1 MAVFSLFKRK
11 RFTKLEERLLREVST
26 SLPPSSAAIFQA
38 QIEDIRRARR
48 FIGGS
53 REVLF
58 YRNKGH
64 EASPPFAA
72 NHAELKFAMIRFK
85 VAGIQECWT
94 ANFWLVSGRFF
105 SIDFSQNPRAIES
118 SSAIEVTDFRL
129 LHDPSKA
136 VDLSVDMQPLARSE
150 MNLPAWI
157 TDIEKHFHVCDGY
170 KPLSPEKRSQLLREI
185 SCSLPDDY
193 LALLECSE
201 GLSVGPIGILG
212 LSQVYEVVMPDWNYC
227 LIAEIP
233 KRGMLGV
240 RTKGTDKEIWCLDYD
255 GAAPWR
261 KMGSSIEDAVRKLLS
276 ESQDCSTP
284 E

>member
-11 RFTKLEERLLREVST
+11 LFTKLEERLLREVST
-26 SLPPSSAAIFQA
+26 SLPSASAAIFQA

-72 NHAELKFAMIRFK
+72 NHSELKFATIRFK
-85 VAGIQECWT
+85 VAGIQGSWT

-105 SIDFSQNPRAIES
+105 SIDFSQNPRSIES
-118 SSAIEVTDFRL
+118 SSAIEITDFRL

-136 VDLSVDMQPLARSE
+136 VDLSVDMKPLARSE
-150 MNLPAWI
+150 LNLPAWI
-157 TDIEKHFHVCDGY
+157 TDIERHFPVCDGY
-170 KPLSPEKRSQLLREI
+170 KPLPPEGRSQLLREI

-193 LALLECSE
+193 MALLECAE
-201 GLSVGPIGILG
+201 GLSVGPIEILG
-212 LSQVYEVVMPDWNYC
+212 LSQVYEVVMPDWNYY
-227 LIAEIP
+227 LIAELP
-233 KRGMLGV
+233 RRGMLGV
-240 RTKGTDKEIWCLDYD
+240 RMNGTDKDIWCLDYD
-255 GAAPWR
+255 GAPPWR
-261 KMGSSIEDAVRKLLS
+261 KMGPSIEDAVRKLLS
-276 ESQDCSTP
+276 EA
-284 E
+284 